1 MLIIIRD
8 ETCQRILMR
17 DFDLVIRGG
26 TVVNATS
33 TARCDIGILDGRIVA
48 LAENLEG
55 GRERIDA
62 AGLLIVPGGI
72 DSHVHLEQ
80 PTGQA
85 IMADDFA
92 SGSRSAA
99 FGGNT
104 MLLAFG
110 LQPKGGSLE
119 EAVREYHASAA
130 SKTFLDFNFHPI
142 ITEASEAVLQK
153 ELPQVI
159 RNGHRSLKVF
169 MTYNDL
175 RLGDEEILQLFVV
188 ARREGALVLIH
199 AENHD
204 VITVMTKRLVAED
217 KLAPRYHVE
226 AHAVVAEE
234 EATRRVL
241 ALAEWADVPIAIL
254 HVSTRGALEAI
265 QQAQQRGQKVFA
277 ETCPQYLVFDP
288 EDLENSEAAK
298 LVFSP
303 PPRQETHRNACW
315 EGLASGVLATVSSDH
330 CPFRFEGPGGKQPG
344 NGKIDFRAIPN
355 GIPGVETRLPILFS
369 EGVGQGRIS
378 LNQFVALS
386 STNHARIYGLFP
398 QKGLIGIGSDADLV
412 FWDPTKKVT
421 LSQSIL
427 HHDCD
432 YTPYEGMQ
440 VTGWPIRTL
449 LRGKTIV
456 SDGELLANSGSGRFQ
471 KQIRINGST

>member
-1 MLIIIRD
+1 
-8 ETCQRILMR
+8 MR
-17 DFDLVIRGG
+17 DLDLVIHGG
-26 TVVNATS
+26 TVVNATYTS
-33 TARCDIGILDGRIVA
+33 RCDIGVLDGRIVTM
-48 LAENLEG
+48 AEKLEG

-62 AGLLIVPGGI
+62 ADLLVVPGGI

-80 PTGQA
+80 PSGEA

-110 LQPKGGSLE
+110 LQPKGGSLK
-119 EAVREYHASAA
+119 EAVEDYHASAA

-142 ITEASEAVLQK
+142 ITDASETVLQK
-153 ELPQVI
+153 ELPALI
-159 RNGHRSLKVF
+159 RSGHRSFKVF
-169 MTYNDL
+169 MTYDAL
-175 RLGDEEILQLFVV
+175 RLSDEAILDLFVV
-188 ARREGALVLIH
+188 ARQEGALVLIH

-204 VITVMTKRLVAED
+204 VISVLTKRLVTEG
-217 KLAPRYHVE
+217 KLAPRFHVD
-226 AHAVVAEE
+226 AHAVIAEE
-234 EATRRVL
+234 EATQRIL

-254 HVSTRGALEAI
+254 HVSTRGALDAI
-265 QQAQQRGQKVFA
+265 RSAQQRGQRVYA

-288 EDLENSEAAK
+288 SDLETADAAK

-303 PPRQETHRNACW
+303 PARNEMHRKACW
-315 EGLASGVLATVSSDH
+315 DSLINGVLATVSSDH
-330 CPFRFEGPGGKQPG
+330 CPFRFNGPGGKQPPDRQT
-344 NGKIDFRAIPN
+344 DFRLIPN

-369 EGVGQGRIS
+369 EGVSKGRLT

-386 STNHARIYGLFP
+386 STNHARIFGLFP
-398 QKGLIGIGSDADLV
+398 RKGQIEIGSDADLV
-412 FWDPTKKVT
+412 FWDAKKKVA

-432 YTPYEGMQ
+432 YTPYEGMKI
-440 VTGWPIRTL
+440 TGWPVRTL

-456 SDGELLANSGSGRFQ
+456 SDGQLTAEPGTGCFQ
-471 KQIRINGST
+471 KQIVTNGGA